1 MSDSNFKFDAFIQ
14 KHEID
19 TNQLPE
25 KVQAKI
31 DTFDETYEQYQEAEE
46 NSKEESDLLAKL
58 HAYDSGLLSD
68 LESFVAQ
75 QQKET
80 PPAQAADGK
89 QTEGAAT
96 PTPADNSTP
105 PPSSEDTPSWRFWM

>member
-1 MSDSNFKFDAFIQ
+1 MSESAFKFDAFIQ
-14 KHEID
+14 KHQID
-19 TNQLPE
+19 TNQLSE

-31 DTFDETYEQYQEAEE
+31 DAFDEAYAQYDEAEA

-75 QQKET
+75 QQKAT

-89 QTEGAAT
+89 QIEAAAT
-96 PTPADNSTP
+96 SNPAANTTST
-105 PPSSEDTPSWRFWM
+105 PSSEDAPSWRFWM